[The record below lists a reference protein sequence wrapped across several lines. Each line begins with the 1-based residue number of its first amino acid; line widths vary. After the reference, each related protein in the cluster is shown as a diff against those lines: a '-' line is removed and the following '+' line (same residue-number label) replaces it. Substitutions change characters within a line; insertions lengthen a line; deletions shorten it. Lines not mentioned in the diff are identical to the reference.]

1 MTQFVEQSAMVIGKP
16 RYPVEEINDIEYLTK
31 TRIFKVHSRKKHIP
45 RQITL
50 FGRQIRCIYTKQ
62 PEQ

>member
-31 TRIFKVHSRKKHIP
+31 TRIFKVHSRKKH
-45 RQITL
+45 T
-50 FGRQIRCIYTKQ
+50 
-62 PEQ
+62 